1 MHHPA
6 ARMSRRRLAIPVVSG
21 LTLGMLAGAAY
32 AQESSS
38 SNTTSNSSETKAT
51 EELAQRALDRLL
63 VTTGV
68 VLLPK
73 GYLEIEPGFLY
84 VHNEE
89 SSPAV
94 VTYSTGAAYVAEQRL
109 NEDTV
114 SLSAQLRLG
123 VPGDMQLEVEV
134 PYERVREQQVTEVD
148 LVPQA
153 NGTAALTGLGDIVA
167 GIAKTLMTEAV
178 GRPNL
183 VARLSWYTDTGRSD
197 PRKGLYTGSG
207 YDAVRLSFLAT
218 KRQDP
223 LVFLGGPFYE
233 RSFEEHGL
241 RQGDQIGGSFGVALA
256 ASPATSLRIVL
267 DEAFVRDTERHHTVL
282 GGTEQNIGVLTFGA
296 STTLHAGVF
305 LDFIIQEG
313 VTRDAPA
320 LGAGVSFSMRFH
332 L

>member
-1 MHHPA
+1 MHSA
-6 ARMSRRRLAIPVVSG
+6 ACVSRTLLAIPIASG
-21 LTLGMLAGAAY
+21 LVIGMLSGPAH

-38 SNTTSNSSETKAT
+38 PDGASSASETKAN
-51 EELAQRALDRLL
+51 EALAERALDRLL

-73 GYLEIEPGFLY
+73 GYFEVEPGFLY
-84 VHNEE
+84 VRNEE

-94 VTYSTGAAYVAEQRL
+94 VTYGTGAVFVAEQRI

-114 SLSAQLRLG
+114 ELFAQLRLG
-123 VPGDMQLEVEV
+123 LPGDMQLEVDV
-134 PYERVREQQVTEVD
+134 PYERVRQQQVTDVA
-148 LVPQA
+148 LAPQA
-153 NGTAALTGLGDIVA
+153 NGTAALSGLGDIVP
-167 GIAKTLMTEAV
+167 GIAKTLMTEAP

-183 VARLSWYTDTGRSD
+183 VARLSWYTDTGRTD
-197 PRKGLYTGSG
+197 PRQGLYTGSG
-207 YDAVRLSFLAT
+207 YDAARLSLLAT

-223 LVFLGGPFYE
+223 LVFLGGPFYQ

-256 ASPATSLRIVL
+256 ASPETSLRVVL
-267 DEAFVRDTERHHTVL
+267 DETFVRDTESHRTVL
-282 GGTEQNIGVLTFGA
+282 GGTEQNIGVLTLGA
-296 STTLHAGVF
+296 STTLHVGVF
-305 LDFIIQEG
+305 LDFAIQAG
-313 VTRDAPA
+313 LTHDAPA